1 MDDDLHTRL
10 GLMDADWQTT
20 PVSVQTVVCALVQ
33 VVQEIQGQHQAA
45 LTRIAALEQEV
56 ADLRA
61 RLNQHSQNS
70 SKPPSSDPPSA
81 PPRPARVPRG
91 RKAGGQPG
99 HPRHERP
106 DPTPD
111 QITDERH
118 HMPQTCPTCQAPVTD
133 QPSHPDRVRM
143 QYVWD
148 LPVVQ
153 PTITAHH

>member
-10 GLMDADWQTT
+10 GLTDADWQTT
-20 PVSVQTVVCALVQ
+20 PASVPAVVRALVQ

-70 SKPPSSDPPSA
+70 SKPPLSDPPSA

-91 RKAGGQPG
+91 RKAGG
-99 HPRHERP
+99 
-106 DPTPD
+106 
-111 QITDERH
+111 
-118 HMPQTCPTCQAPVTD
+118 
-133 QPSHPDRVRM
+133 
-143 QYVWD
+143 
-148 LPVVQ
+148 
-153 PTITAHH
+153 